1 MRIAVAGATGTV
13 GRFVVRS
20 AHGAGHEV
28 VALSRSS
35 GVDLTTGSGLAT
47 RLQGVDA
54 VIDVSNVGALRRSA
68 AVAFFETVTRTL
80 LDAEWEAGVRHHVA
94 LSIVGIDRVPTGYYA
109 GKLRQEELLAESGN
123 RSTVLRATQFHE
135 FPGQIASRI
144 RGPVVLMP
152 RMRSATVAASDV
164 ADQLVLLA
172 AADPQGR
179 APDIA
184 GPEVCGHAGVGA
196 PALCGARGPGA
207 SWCRCRFRAGPAVPC
222 AATACCRRHRASS
235 DVRPSSSGCSRPENT
250 REGRVPRLCTVAAIR
265 MRGASSPGS
274 ASAPTGPA

>member
-184 GPEVCGHAGVGA
+184 GPEVADM
-196 PALCGARGPGA
+196 PALARRLFAARGARRVVVPMPVPGEA
-207 SWCRCRFRAGPAVPC
+207 GRA
-222 AATACCRRHRASS
+222 
-235 DVRPSSSGCSRPENT
+235 
-250 REGRVPRLCTVAAIR
+250 
-265 MRGASSPGS
+265 MRGDGLLPQTPGVVGRTTFEQWL
-274 ASAPTGPA
+274 AT